1 MADAL
6 HTLISENPM
15 LFRLAAFVASVVAFC
30 GPLLAQEQNTLTLD
44 AAMAR
49 VVKQHPDLRL
59 YSFVEQGLKAEADK
73 AALGPGFKLNTELE
87 NAMGTGNASGLN
99 GAEFTFSL
107 ASMLERGGKR
117 EARRALAASR
127 IDAIGLQRSAKE
139 LDLLAEVARRYL
151 DVFAAQEMQK
161 IVALDLAQRERTVA
175 AAAKRVQ
182 AGASHDSVRLT
193 AEAMRARSRLEQSNT
208 KAEHEAAWRRLVI
221 LWGDTQSNKI
231 MPVAGDAY
239 ALPIIADFSIL
250 RDVLKNTPELKRFGD
265 ESRIRESRLQL
276 ARAGQ
281 TSDFEWQLGLRRRE
295 AESDWGFVAGVSMP
309 IGNARRAEPDIRLA
323 QAELDSL
330 SVERESAN
338 LTLEAT
344 LAHAHGQFSAAKIE
358 VEQIRNDFLPR
369 LIKAE
374 KSAENGYRAGAL
386 SYLEWS
392 LLQNETT
399 AARKQQLATALAA
412 HRALI
417 EIQRLTGEP
426 MVLAGVQAGL
436 KKELK

>member
-1 MADAL
+1 
-6 HTLISENPM
+6 M
-15 LFRLAAFVASVVAFC
+15 LFRLAAFAALVVVFC
-30 GPLLAQEQNTLTLD
+30 GPLSAQKQDTITLD

-59 YSFVEQGLKAEADK
+59 FSFIEQGLKAEADI
-73 AALGPGFKLNTELE
+73 AALAPKIHLNADIE
-87 NAMGTGNASGLN
+87 NALGTGNASGFN
-99 GAEFTFSL
+99 GAEFNLSL

-127 IDAIGLQRSAKE
+127 IDALGLQRSAKE
-139 LDLLAEVARRYL
+139 MDLLAEVARRYL

-161 IVALDLAQRERTVA
+161 IIALDLAQRERTVA
-175 AAAKRVQ
+175 AATKRVQ

-193 AEAMRARSRLEQSNT
+193 AEAMRARSVLEQSKT
-208 KAEHEAAWRRLVI
+208 KAAHETAWRRLAI
-221 LWGDTQSNKI
+221 LWGETQTQKI
-231 MPVAGDAY
+231 MRVNGDAY
-239 ALPIIADFSIL
+239 ALPSIADFTVLS
-250 RDVLKNTPELKRFGD
+250 DVLKNTPELKRFGD

-276 ARAGQ
+276 ARSTQA
-281 TSDFEWQLGLRRRE
+281 TDLEWLVGIRRRQDE
-295 AESDWGFVAGVSMP
+295 GDWSLVAGVSIP
-309 IGNARRAEPDIRLA
+309 LGNARRAEPDIRLA

-338 LTLEAT
+338 LSLEAT
-344 LAHAHGQFSAAKIE
+344 LAQAYGQYISAKIE
-358 VEQIRNDFLPR
+358 IEQIRNDFLPR

-374 KSAENGYRAGAL
+374 KSAESAYRAGAL
-386 SYLEWS
+386 TYLEWS

-399 AARKQQLATALAA
+399 AARKQQLATALEA

-426 MVLAGVQAGL
+426 MVVASVQADM
-436 KKELK
+436 KKESK

>member
-1 MADAL
+1 
-6 HTLISENPM
+6 M
-15 LFRLAAFVASVVAFC
+15 LFRLAAFAALVVVFC
-30 GPLLAQEQNTLTLD
+30 GPLLAQEQDTLTLD

-59 YSFVEQGLKAEADK
+59 YNFTEQGLKAEADK
-73 AALGPGFKLNTELE
+73 AALTPGMRLNADIE
-87 NAMGTGNASGLN
+87 NAMGTGNASGFN

-127 IDAIGLQRSAKE
+127 IDALGLQRSAIE
-139 LDLLAEVARRYL
+139 MDLLAEVARRYL
-151 DVFAAQEMQK
+151 EVFAAQEMQK
-161 IVALDLAQRERTVA
+161 IIALDLAQRERTVT

-193 AEAMRARSRLEQSNT
+193 AEAMRARSRLEQSKT
-208 KAEHEAAWRRLVI
+208 KAAHEAAWRRLAI
-221 LWGDTQSNKI
+221 LWGETQSSKI
-231 MPVAGDAY
+231 MRVAGDAY
-239 ALPIIADFSIL
+239 ALPSIADFSVL
-250 RDVLKNTPELKRFGD
+250 SDVLKNTPELKRFVN
-265 ESRIRESRLQL
+265 ETRIRESRLQL
-276 ARAGQ
+276 AQSAQ
-281 TSDFEWQLGLRRRE
+281 ATDLEWQVGLRRRE

-309 IGNARRAEPDIRLA
+309 LGNARRAEPDIRFA

-330 SVERESAN
+330 SVERESSN
-338 LTLEAT
+338 LSLEAT
-344 LAHAHGQFSAAKIE
+344 LAQAYGQYTAAKIE
-358 VEQIRNDFLPR
+358 IEQIRNDFLPR

-374 KSAENGYRAGAL
+374 KSAESAYRAGAL
-386 SYLEWS
+386 TYLEWS

-399 AARKQQLATALAA
+399 AARKQQLAAALEA

-426 MVLAGVQAGL
+426 MVVAGL
-436 KKELK
+436 QADTKKESK

>member
-1 MADAL
+1 
-6 HTLISENPM
+6 M
-15 LFRLAAFVASVVAFC
+15 LFRLAAFAALVAAFC
-30 GPLLAQEQNTLTLD
+30 GPLSAQEQDTLTLD

-49 VVKQHPDLRL
+49 IIKQHPDLRL
-59 YSFVEQGLKAEADK
+59 YNFTEQGLKAEAEK
-73 AALGPGFKLNTELE
+73 AALKPGIRLNADVE
-87 NAMGTGNASGLN
+87 NVLGSGNASGIDD
-99 GAEFTFSL
+99 AEFTFSL

-127 IDAIGLQRSAKE
+127 IDALGLQRSAKE
-139 LDLLAEVARRYL
+139 MDLLAEVARRYL

-161 IVALDLAQRERTVA
+161 IIALDLAQRERTVA

-193 AEAMRARSRLEQSNT
+193 AEAMRARSRLEQSKT
-208 KAEHEAAWRRLVI
+208 KSAHETAWRRLAL
-221 LWGDTQSNKI
+221 LWGETQPSKA
-231 MPVAGDAY
+231 MHVSGDAY
-239 ALPIIADFSIL
+239 ALPMIANFSVL
-250 RDVLKNTPELKRFGD
+250 SDVLKNTPELKRFGD

-276 ARAGQ
+276 ARSAQ
-281 TSDFEWQLGLRRRE
+281 STDMDWQVGLRRRE
-295 AESDWGFVAGVSMP
+295 AESDWGFVAGVSIP
-309 IGNARRAEPDIRLA
+309 LGNARRAEPDIRLA

-338 LTLEAT
+338 LSLEAT
-344 LAHAHGQFSAAKIE
+344 LALAYGQYTAAKIE
-358 VEQIRNDFLPR
+358 IEQIRNDFLPR

-374 KSAENGYRAGAL
+374 KSAESAYRAGAL
-386 SYLEWS
+386 TYLEWS

-399 AARKQQLATALAA
+399 SARKQMLATALEA

-426 MVLAGVQAGL
+426 MVTGFQADM
-436 KKELK
+436 KKESK

>member
-1 MADAL
+1 
-6 HTLISENPM
+6 M
-15 LFRLAAFVASVVAFC
+15 LFRLAAFAALVVVFC
-30 GPLLAQEQNTLTLD
+30 GPLLAQEQDTLTLD

-49 VVKQHPDLRL
+49 VIKQHPDLRL
-59 YSFVEQGLKAEADK
+59 YHFTEQSLKAEADK

-87 NAMGTGNASGLN
+87 NALGTGNASGFN

-127 IDAIGLQRSAKE
+127 IDALGLQRSAKE
-139 LDLLAEVARRYL
+139 MDLLAEVARRYL
-151 DVFAAQEMQK
+151 EVFAAQEMQK

-193 AEAMRARSRLEQSNT
+193 AEAMRARARLAQSNT
-208 KAEHEAAWRRLVI
+208 QAAHESAWRRLAI
-221 LWGDTQSNKI
+221 LWGETQAQKI
-231 MPVAGDAY
+231 MRVHGDVY
-239 ALPIIADFSIL
+239 ALPTIADFSVL
-250 RDVLKNTPELKRFGD
+250 SDVLKNTPELNRFGD
-265 ESRIRESRLQL
+265 ETRIRESRLQL
-276 ARAGQ
+276 ARSAQ
-281 TSDFEWQLGLRRRE
+281 ASDLEWQVGLRRRQT
-295 AESDWGFVAGVSMP
+295 ESDWGFVAGISIP
-309 IGNARRAEPDIRLA
+309 LGNARRADPDIRLA

-330 SVERESAN
+330 SVERESAS
-338 LTLEAT
+338 LSLEAT
-344 LAHAHGQFSAAKIE
+344 LMQAYGQYTAAKIE
-358 VEQIRNDFLPR
+358 IEQIRNDFLPR

-374 KSAENGYRAGAL
+374 KSAENAYRAGAL

-399 AARKQQLATALAA
+399 AARKQLLTTALEA

-426 MVLAGVQAGL
+426 MVVAGVQADM
-436 KKELK
+436 KKESK